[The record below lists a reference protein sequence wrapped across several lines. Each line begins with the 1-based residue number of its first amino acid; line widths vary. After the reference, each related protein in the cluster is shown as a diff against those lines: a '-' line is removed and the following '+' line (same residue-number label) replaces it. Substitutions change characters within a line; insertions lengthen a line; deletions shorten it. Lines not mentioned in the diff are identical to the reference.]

1 MAVTVLL
8 ADDHP
13 IVRQGL
19 RHLLEAEPDL
29 KIIGEA
35 SGGLEAVR
43 LAEKFMPNILIVD
56 MMMPDL
62 NGLEVLRQV
71 KERSP
76 ATCSIVLSMQSADV
90 YVVEALKA
98 GALGYVLKET
108 GPSELVNAVQQV
120 VRGQRYLSPRL
131 SERLIDV
138 LIQTREDVTRDDPYQ
153 TLTNREREV
162 LQMAS
167 EGLTASDI
175 AKRLSISPRTAE
187 LHRGKMMNKL
197 GLHNQTELIRFALK
211 RGILPIDD

>member
-1 MAVTVLL
+1 MIVTVLL

-19 RHLLEAEPDL
+19 RHLLEAEADL
-29 KIIGEA
+29 KIVGEA
-35 SGGLEAVR
+35 SDGLQAVQ
-43 LAEKFMPNILIVD
+43 LTEKFKPNVLIVD
-56 MMMPDL
+56 IMMPGL

-90 YVVEALKA
+90 YVVEALKS

-108 GPSELVNAVQQV
+108 GPSELANAVQQV
-120 VRGQRYLSPRL
+120 IAGRRYLSPRL

-138 LIQTREDVTRDDPYQ
+138 LLRTSEELTLDPYE
-153 TLTNREREV
+153 TLTNREREI
-162 LQMAS
+162 LQMAA
-167 EGLTASDI
+167 EGLTTAAI

-187 LHRGKMMNKL
+187 LHRGRMMDKL
-197 GLHNQTELIRFALK
+197 GLNNQTELIRYALK
-211 RGILPIDD
+211 RGILPMDD

>member
-1 MAVTVLL
+1 MTVTVLL

-19 RHLLEAEPDL
+19 RHLLEAEPDVT
-29 KIIGEA
+29 IVGEA
-35 SGGLEAVR
+35 SDGLQAVQ
-43 LAEKFMPNILIVD
+43 LTEKFKPDVLIVD
-56 MMMPDL
+56 IMMPGL
-62 NGLEVLRQV
+62 NGLETLRQV

-108 GPSELVNAVQQV
+108 GPSELVNAVQEV

-138 LIQTREDVTRDDPYQ
+138 LLQTTEKVTADPYE

-162 LQMAS
+162 LQMAA
-167 EGLTASDI
+167 EGLSTSEI

-187 LHRGKMMNKL
+187 LHRGRMMNKL
-197 GLHNQTELIRFALK
+197 RLHNQTDLIRYALK
-211 RGILPIDD
+211 RGILPMDD

>member
-1 MAVTVLL
+1 MTVTVLL

-29 KIIGEA
+29 KIVGEA
-35 SGGLEAVR
+35 EDGLQAVQ
-43 LAEKFMPNILIVD
+43 LTEKFKPNVLVVD
-56 MMMPDL
+56 IMMPGL

-71 KERSP
+71 KDRSP
-76 ATCSIVLSMQSADV
+76 GTCSIVLSMQSADV
-90 YVVEALKA
+90 YVVEALKS

-120 VRGQRYLSPRL
+120 ISGKRYLSPRL

-138 LIQTREDVTRDDPYQ
+138 LLQTSDELTLDPYE
-153 TLTNREREV
+153 TLTNREREI
-162 LQMAS
+162 LHMAA
-167 EGLTASDI
+167 EGLTTSAI

-187 LHRGKMMNKL
+187 LHRGRMMGKL
-197 GLHNQTELIRFALK
+197 GFNNQTELIRYALK
-211 RGILPIDD
+211 RGILPLET

>member
-1 MAVTVLL
+1 MTVTILL

-19 RHLLEAEPDL
+19 RHLLEEESGV
-29 KIIGEA
+29 KIVGEA
-35 SGGLEAVR
+35 SNGLQAVQ
-43 LAEKFMPNILIVD
+43 LTEKLKPNILILD

-76 ATCSIVLSMQSADV
+76 GTSSIVLSMQSADI

-108 GPSELVNAVQQV
+108 GPSELLGAVQQV
-120 VRGQRYLSPRL
+120 VRGQRYLSPRI
-131 SERLIDV
+131 SERLIEV
-138 LIQTREDVTRDDPYQ
+138 LLETTEKLPADPYQ
-153 TLTNREREV
+153 SLTNREREV
-162 LQMAS
+162 LQMAA
-167 EGLTASDI
+167 EGLTTSEI

-187 LHRGKMMNKL
+187 LHRGRMMNKL
-197 GLHNQTELIRFALK
+197 GIHNQTDLIRYALK
-211 RGILPIDD
+211 RGILPMQD

>member
-1 MAVTVLL
+1 MTVTVLL

-19 RHLLEAEPDL
+19 RHLLEAEADM
-29 KIIGEA
+29 KIVGEA
-35 SGGLEAVR
+35 SDGLQAVQ
-43 LAEKFMPNILIVD
+43 LAEKFKPNVLVVD
-56 MMMPDL
+56 IMMPGL
-62 NGLEVLRQV
+62 NGLEVLKQM

-76 ATCSIVLSMQSADV
+76 ATCGIVLSMQSADV

-98 GALGYVLKET
+98 GACGYVLKET
-108 GPSELVNAVQQV
+108 GPSELVNAVRQV
-120 VRGQRYLSPRL
+120 VGGQRYLSPRL

-138 LIQTREDVTRDDPYQ
+138 LLQNAEKVTADPYE

-167 EGLTASDI
+167 EGLSTSEI

-197 GLHNQTELIRFALK
+197 GLHNQTELIRYAIK
-211 RGILPIDD
+211 RGILPLDN

>member
-1 MAVTVLL
+1 MTVTVLL

-19 RHLLEAEPDL
+19 RHLLEAEPDV
-29 KIIGEA
+29 KIVGEA
-35 SGGLEAVR
+35 SGGLQAVQ
-43 LAEKFMPNILIVD
+43 LAEKFMPNVLIVD

-120 VRGQRYLSPRL
+120 IRGQRYLSPRL

-138 LIQTREDVTRDDPYQ
+138 LIQTGKGGTPDPYQ

-167 EGLTASDI
+167 EGLTTSDI
-175 AKRLSISPRTAE
+175 AKRLSISPRTVE

-197 GLHNQTELIRFALK
+197 GLHNQTELIRYALK

>member
-1 MAVTVLL
+1 MTVTVIL

-29 KIIGEA
+29 KIVGEA
-35 SGGLEAVR
+35 EDGLQAVQ
-43 LAEKFMPNILIVD
+43 LAEKFKPRVLVVD
-56 MMMPDL
+56 IMMPGL

-76 ATCSIVLSMQSADV
+76 ATSSIVLSMQSADV
-90 YVVEALKA
+90 YVVEALKS
-98 GALGYVLKET
+98 GASGYVLKET

-120 VRGQRYLSPRL
+120 ISGKRYLSPRL

-138 LIQTREDVTRDDPYQ
+138 LLQNTGEMTLDPYE
-153 TLTNREREV
+153 TLTNREREI
-162 LQMAS
+162 LQMAA
-167 EGLTASDI
+167 EGLTTATI

-187 LHRGKMMNKL
+187 LHRGRMMDKL
-197 GLHNQTELIRFALK
+197 GLNNQTELVRYALK
-211 RGILPIDD
+211 RGILPLDN